1 MGLECGFVGLIRCEC
16 TDCYD
21 RLAIPH
27 MLHIHPVE
35 LPQPYSFQYPIT
47 CRTVVPFDTRA
58 GFFSHTSETGFSFRC
73 RPVHLIPQ
81 EPGTGEQQPIKA
93 SLNHRLG
100 GRNVGAG
107 SELSPCRNYRSQ
119 PDSHWFDPGSDRV
132 QRPRPV
138 RHRGTPE
145 GRTFVGFSRHA
156 DDHAGMTLGG
166 LVNGKLVPYP
176 SADVSLPSE
185 LSDAKRL
192 VSVHGMTLDK
202 CGRL

>member
-1 MGLECGFVGLIRCEC
+1 MGLECGFVGLIRCDC

-21 RLAIPH
+21 RLANPPH
-27 MLHIHPVE
+27 AAHPSSGTSPT
-35 LPQPYSFQYPIT
+35 LFLQYPIT

-100 GRNVGAG
+100 GRNVGAS

-119 PDSHWFDPGSDRV
+119 PDSHWFDPGSGRV
-132 QRPRPV
+132 QRPRPI
-138 RHRGTPE
+138 RY
-145 GRTFVGFSRHA
+145 
-156 DDHAGMTLGG
+156 GG
-166 LVNGKLVPYP
+166 YARRAHVCWLFA
-176 SADVSLPSE
+176 SC
-185 LSDAKRL
+185 R
-192 VSVHGMTLDK
+192 
-202 CGRL
+202 